1 MTRSFFHVL
10 LCAAVLTTTS
20 LASLGCRHTADGVKA
35 DTKKAV
41 EKTGNGIEKAG
52 QKIENAGK

>member
-1 MTRSFFHVL
+1 MTRSFFHIL
-10 LCAAVLTTTS
+10 LCATVLATTS

-35 DTKKAV
+35 DTKRAV
-41 EKTGNGIEKAG
+41 EKTGNGIEKTG